1 MSTFKTCTQ
10 EQLEEWLRQSPPC
23 DWDVASSDEGV
34 VWIRFYTHTTDDEK
48 GAST

>member
-1 MSTFKTCTQ
+1 MGVFKTCTQ

-34 VWIRFYTHTTDDEK
+34 VWIRFYTHTTDGEK
-48 GAST
+48 EVNT